1 VRATQRRRIS
11 AEERRGRILDGAL
24 QVFARRGYEG
34 ASMVA
39 IAEAGG
45 ITPAVIYDHFASK
58 AELHVTL
65 LEAQADELM
74 SAVGTA
80 LAEGPD
86 TLGGRMRAGVDAFF
100 AFVEQRGFAWWL
112 LFRDPPSDPA
122 IAEVYGRIQSEATAG
137 IAGMLREWAPPGL
150 LDQPHAERD
159 LEMFAQ
165 LLRTA
170 QNGLAAWWYEH
181 PDTPRE
187 ALVDRVMEFA
197 WLGLERV
204 ASGER
209 HAPRGSSPSRR

>member
-1 VRATQRRRIS
+1 MSATQRRRIS
-11 AEERRGRILDGAL
+11 AGERRTRILEGAL

-39 IAEAGG
+39 IAEAAG
-45 ITPAVIYDHFASK
+45 ITPAVIYDHFSSK

-65 LEAQADELM
+65 LETQAAKLM
-74 SAVGTA
+74 TAVGAA
-80 LAEGPD
+80 LGDGPGE
-86 TLGGRMRAGVDAFF
+86 LSQRMRAGVDAFF
-100 AFVEQRGFAWWL
+100 AFVEQQNFAWWL

-122 IAEVYGRIQSEATAG
+122 IAEVYMRIQSDATSG
-137 IAGMLREWAPPGL
+137 IAAMLREWAPPGL
-150 LDQPHAERD
+150 LDQPDADRD

-181 PDTPRE
+181 PHTPRE

-197 WLGLERV
+197 WLGLDRV
-204 ASGER
+204 SSGQR
-209 HAPRGSSPSRR
+209 FARTPRK